1 MGGHIQFL
9 FPSIPSSVQHVRSGK
24 LVALGVTTAQRA
36 TALPDI
42 PTIAESAVPGYE
54 VSGWYGVVGPSGM
67 PPAVIARLNKEINAN
82 LLILETRKQM
92 ANEGA
97 EPRTATPEEFGATM
111 ARDLQKWAR
120 VVKAAGLK
128 VQ

>member
-1 MGGHIQFL
+1 
-9 FPSIPSSVQHVRSGK
+9 
-24 LVALGVTTAQRA
+24 
-36 TALPDI
+36 
-42 PTIAESAVPGYE
+42 
-54 VSGWYGVVGPSGM
+54 VSGWYGVLGPSGM

-82 LLILETRKQM
+82 LLIPETRKQM

>member
-1 MGGHIQFL
+1 MENLQEGGDF
-9 FPSIPSSVQHVRSGK
+9 GK

-82 LLILETRKQM
+82 LLIPETRKQM

-111 ARDLQKWAR
+111 AKDLQKWAK
-120 VVKAAGLK
+120 VVTAAEIK
-128 VQ
+128 IK